1 LARSLSWIFR
11 GSLSW
16 KIFHGITD
24 EEDSTVAGLAA
35 IIAGIAG
42 AAIDAAAWM
51 SAAFGAAQQL
61 QAVSALTL
69 DMPRD
74 IAELNTAITP
84 DGRTVVVSVQPMEG
98 IGGQEAASRLYL
110 RPL

>member
-1 LARSLSWIFR
+1 LAR
-11 GSLSW
+11 SLSW

-24 EEDSTVAGLAA
+24 EGDSTVAGLAA
-35 IIAGIAG
+35 IIVGLAG

-51 SAAFGAAQQL
+51 NAAFGAAQQL
-61 QAVSALTL
+61 QAISALTL

-74 IAELNTAITP
+74 IPELNTAITL
-84 DGRTVVVSVQPMEG
+84 DGRIVVVSVQPREG
-98 IGGQEAASRLYL
+98 IGGQEAASRLYR